1 MIKILIADDQ
11 ELIRQSLS
19 IILGNETDF
28 EVTDTV
34 SNGVEVVRSVRK
46 NKPDVILMD
55 IRMPEMDG
63 VVCTQ
68 IIKENYPN
76 IKIIIL
82 TTFDDDEYVFNA
94 LKNGASGYLLKGVS
108 MKELAEAVRK
118 VHEGT
123 AMINGD
129 IASKVVK
136 LFSQMAQ
143 SNITIRVDESSVAD
157 LKETEW
163 RITALVGSGMSNK
176 EIAAKLNLS
185 EGTVRNGLSTIL
197 GKLALRDRTQ
207 LAIWAVQTGAVNRV
221 FGDERCRRGQN
232 GKEIHKVFFC
242 RGRAFAGCACAYG
255 KWQEERNRTGRCDNG
270 GGIFRQ
276 LLGSAERIFL
286 SDFGGCHSFV

>member
-19 IILGNETDF
+19 IILGNEKDF

-34 SNGVEVVRSVRK
+34 TNGVEVVRSVRK

-68 IIKENYPN
+68 IIKENYPG

-118 VHEGT
+118 VYDGT
-123 AMINGD
+123 AMINED

-136 LFSQMAQ
+136 LFSRMAQ
-143 SNITIRVDESSVAD
+143 SNVSIRVDEKSAGD

-163 RITALVGSGMSNK
+163 KITALVGSGLSNK
-176 EIAAKLNLS
+176 EIASRLNLS

-197 GKLALRDRTQ
+197 SKLDLRDRTQ
-207 LAIWAVQTGAVNRV
+207 LAIWAVQTGAVNRI
-221 FGDERCRRGQN
+221 FDDEEG
-232 GKEIHKVFFC
+232 
-242 RGRAFAGCACAYG
+242 
-255 KWQEERNRTGRCDNG
+255 
-270 GGIFRQ
+270 
-276 LLGSAERIFL
+276 
-286 SDFGGCHSFV
+286 

>member
-19 IILGNETDF
+19 IILGNEKDF

-34 SNGVEVVRSVRK
+34 TNGVEVVRSVRK

-68 IIKENYPN
+68 IIKENYPA

-118 VHEGT
+118 VHDGT
-123 AMINGD
+123 AMINED

-136 LFSQMAQ
+136 LFSRMAQ
-143 SNITIRVDESSVAD
+143 SNITIRVDEKSAAD

-163 RITALVGSGMSNK
+163 KITALVGSGLSNK
-176 EIAAKLNLS
+176 EIASKLNLS

-197 GKLALRDRTQ
+197 SKLDLRDRTQ
-207 LAIWAVQTGAVNRV
+207 LAIWAVQTGAVNR
-221 FGDERCRRGQN
+221 
-232 GKEIHKVFFC
+232 
-242 RGRAFAGCACAYG
+242 ALS
-255 KWQEERNRTGRCDNG
+255 EEKG
-270 GGIFRQ
+270 
-276 LLGSAERIFL
+276 
-286 SDFGGCHSFV
+286 